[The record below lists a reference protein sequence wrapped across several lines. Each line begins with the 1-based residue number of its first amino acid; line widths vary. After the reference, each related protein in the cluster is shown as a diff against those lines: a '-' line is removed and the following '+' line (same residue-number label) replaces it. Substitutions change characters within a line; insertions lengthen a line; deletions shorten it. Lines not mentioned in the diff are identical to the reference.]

1 MSKKYSMFITI
12 LFCTFIFGF
21 GIAHVLLP
29 DRTFS
34 EQEND
39 WLAHFVTDNCEVGPG
54 MTAKSGE
61 VYQAYRTYCA
71 DTGEFFRSTAEFY
84 AALDTAGYTRSRT
97 NKGVIVHGLKLKN
110 RDCAAFD
117 DFLN

>member
-39 WLAHFVTDNCEVGPG
+39 WLAQFKPPTWDSVR
-54 MTAKSGE
+54 SGK
-61 VYQAYRTYCA
+61 
-71 DTGEFFRSTAEFY
+71 FM
-84 AALDTAGYTRSRT
+84 
-97 NKGVIVHGLKLKN
+97 
-110 RDCAAFD
+110 
-117 DFLN
+117 